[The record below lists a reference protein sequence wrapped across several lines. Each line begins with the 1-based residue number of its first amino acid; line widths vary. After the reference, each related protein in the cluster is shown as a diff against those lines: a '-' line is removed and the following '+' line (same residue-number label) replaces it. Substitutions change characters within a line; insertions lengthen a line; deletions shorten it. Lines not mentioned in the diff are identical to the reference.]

1 MYLVPLLRFNLAE
14 TTPVW
19 PLRGGGQAQQK
30 PNSAKVQSV
39 EAQRE
44 ENPAQWK

>member
-14 TTPVW
+14 TT
-19 PLRGGGQAQQK
+19 
-30 PNSAKVQSV
+30 SAWSSTA
-39 EAQRE
+39 EAQLGKTHAMEAQHE